1 MNYMSRFFLGPMTK
15 NVVDCVID
23 YANNTNTQF
32 TFIPSRRQIDFDSG
46 YVNNW
51 TTAEFSSYV
60 RERSNNIFIERDHG
74 GVNQGTL
81 IDDGVDSFYHDC
93 RNFDII
99 HIDPWKKYS
108 DYNDGLAETIRN
120 IKYCYSIN
128 PNILY
133 EIGTEET
140 IRKFDC
146 NELEQF
152 ILDLKNNLDENI
164 FCNIRYLVIQCGT
177 KLKECSNSGI
187 YDKEKLINMVKI
199 CNKYN
204 LISKEHNGDW
214 TSIGLI
220 KEKFQL
226 GLSCINIA
234 PELGQIETSVILE
247 QIYKSGK
254 PEFFE
259 ELFQLCLQSNKW
271 VKWVS
276 NDFQPEQNKEKL
288 IHICCHYIF
297 SNKEF
302 KILKNKVNDKM
313 DELIKIKLFDKLRDY
328 HSLLDNYY
336 KVLITTSGIGSRL
349 GNMTK
354 FNNKSLIKV
363 GDKFGICYIIERY
376 NPYVEFVITIGY
388 YGHIVKQ
395 FLLMAYPTYKF
406 TFVEVD
412 NYVGHGSSLG
422 YSLLQAKHV
431 LNCPFMFH
439 CCDSIVLDSIDI
451 PHENTIYVNYNLDSS
466 TYATV
471 SVNGDKISNVY
482 DKGQQ
487 VFDYAYIGISFI
499 KDYKTYWEIL
509 YKKYIQDKFNSSLG
523 DVDILKDMCLSFKFK
538 VMNEWFD
545 TGSIKEINTKISK
558 SFKCVYDVLPK
569 LDESIC
575 FLNNHVIKYF
585 YDSEKCQKIVSR
597 GKLLYPFTP
606 KIHDYSDNF
615 IKIEL
620 VEGELMSK
628 NVTYGE
634 INHLLEW
641 ANEKLWI
648 SPGSA
653 DEIFPIHHF
662 QNTCLSFYKD
672 KTLHRVNQILPRI
685 KDCEIVNKL
694 NVGKIHELLNK
705 IDFQTLI
712 VNEPSIFHGDFILDN
727 IIKTGH
733 KDYVLIDWRED
744 FGGIL
749 EYGDKYYDL
758 AKLRHN
764 IIMNHNNIM
773 NKLYTFQTIDDTI
786 TVDLKCNYLL
796 IQQLNDFDQF
806 ILNNSYDL
814 KKIKIITSLI
824 WLNMSPL
831 YEYPL
836 SDFLFYFGKYSLY
849 IELITL
855 SPNNNS

>member
-1 MNYMSRFFLGPMTK
+1 MNQSRFFLGPMTK

-23 YANNTNTQF
+23 YANNSNIQF
-32 TFIPSRRQIDFDSG
+32 TFIPSRRQIDNDSG

-51 TTAEFSSYV
+51 TTIDFSSYV
-60 RERSNNIFIERDHG
+60 RERSNRVFIERDHG
-74 GVNQGTL
+74 GPHQGSL
-81 IDDGVDSFYHDC
+81 IDDGLQSFYHDSK
-93 RNFDII
+93 NFDII

-108 DYNDGLAETIRN
+108 HYKDGLAETIHN
-120 IKYCYSIN
+120 IKYCFSVN

-133 EIGTEET
+133 EIGTEEA
-140 IRKFDC
+140 IRKFEC
-146 NELEQF
+146 HELEQF
-152 ILDLKNNLDENI
+152 ILDLKDNLDEDV
-164 FCNIRYLVIQCGT
+164 FSNIRYLVIQCGT

-187 YDKEKLINMVKI
+187 YDKEKLINMVKL

-204 LISKEHNGDW
+204 LIPKEHNGDW
-214 TSIGLI
+214 TSIELI

-247 QIYKSGK
+247 EINKSGNS
-254 PEFFE
+254 EYFE

-271 VKWVS
+271 VKWVN

-288 IHICCHYIF
+288 ILICCHYIF
-297 SNKEF
+297 SDKTFE
-302 KILKNKVNDKM
+302 ILKNKINEKM
-313 DELIKIKLFDKLRDY
+313 DDLIKIKLFDKLREY

-336 KVLITTSGIGSRL
+336 KVLITTSGTGSRL
-349 GNMTK
+349 GNITK
-354 FNNKSLIKV
+354 YTNKSLIKV
-363 GDKFGICYIIERY
+363 GDKLGLCYIIEKY
-376 NPYVEFVITIGY
+376 NPYTEFVITIGY
-388 YGHIVKQ
+388 YGNIVKQ
-395 FLLMAYPTYKF
+395 FLLLAYPTYKF
-406 TFVEVD
+406 TFIEVD

-439 CCDSIVLDSIDI
+439 CCDSIILDSIDI
-451 PHENTIYVNYNLDSS
+451 PHENTIYVNNNLDSS

-471 SVNGDKISNVY
+471 SVNGDKIANVY

-499 KDYKTYWEIL
+499 KDYKTYWEVL
-509 YKKYIQDKFNSSLG
+509 YQKYIQDKFNSSLG
-523 DVDILKDMCLSFKFK
+523 DVDILKEICNSFKFK
-538 VMNEWFD
+538 VINDWFD

-558 SFKCVYDVLPK
+558 SFKCSYDVLPK

-575 FLNNHVIKYF
+575 FLNNCVIKYF
-585 YDSEKCQKIVSR
+585 HDSEKCQKIVSR

-606 KIHDYSDNF
+606 KILDYSDNF
-615 IKIEL
+615 IKIEF

-628 NVTYGE
+628 NNTYGE
-634 INHLLEW
+634 IKNLLKW
-641 ANEKLWI
+641 ANEKLWTNTGNC
-648 SPGSA
+648 PM
-653 DEIFPIHHF
+653 FK
-662 QNTCLSFYKD
+662 NTCLLFYQD
-672 KTLHRVNQILPRI
+672 KTLHRINQILPRI
-685 KDCEIVNKL
+685 TDCEIINNL
-694 NVGKIHELLNK
+694 NVGKIHDLLNK
-705 IDFQTLI
+705 INFHTLTE
-712 VNEPSIFHGDFILDN
+712 NEPSRFHGDFILDN
-727 IIKTGH
+727 IIKTSH
-733 KDYVLIDWRED
+733 KDYILIDWRED

-773 NKLYTFQTIDDTI
+773 NKLYTFQTIDNNI

-796 IQQLNDFDQF
+796 IQQLNDFDEF
-806 ILNNSYDL
+806 VLNKSYDL

-836 SDFLFYFGKYSLY
+836 SDFLFYFGKYNLF
-849 IELITL
+849 IEL
-855 SPNNNS
+855 S